1 MELFNFLL
9 FFLLFIISI
18 IGYGLFFSLK
28 LTKYNNFTKTNIS
41 VGYLG
46 LFGIF
51 FLILI
56 SYFTNLFIPHT
67 NEHNIIIILLG
78 IIFFFYLGSKYQK
91 KIKFKYLFISYIIS
105 LFAIFY
111 FKSHDDFQFYHFSFI
126 KNITE
131 NKIEFGLGHFNYAF
145 SHVSSLFYFNSLFK
159 TYFTSYYFYQIGQL
173 SIIILVNT
181 ILLENI
187 FIRSKNSKLDLIFF
201 VTLFCIFFINLFF
214 YRLAEHGTDRSA
226 QILFFLCVIIVIDI
240 LQSKKT
246 LSKSIEVLLIIFT
259 LIITIKSFYILYSVI
274 LFFVYFKFYKLKDFP
289 EIFKKFSIVYICM
302 LMFVLML
309 IYNIA
314 NSGCLLYPVEIT
326 CSDNLIWSY
335 GKDKIVGYMNW
346 YELWSKAGATPNL
359 RVENPQEYLSGL
371 NWIGNWFDAYFF
383 NKVSDYLL
391 GIIVTIIITIS
402 FFNLKR
408 LSFDNFEKFKFLYIV
423 IFILF
428 LEWFLQHPSL
438 RYGGYV
444 LIYFLLIFPVSLV
457 LSNQNFIFSKKIK
470 SIYTILLI
478 ALIIFAGRNIN
489 RLNNEYKVYNYN
501 LFKNPHYRIGNN
513 FTFMQENRRRMLNET
528 GDCTK
533 INTKGNISCKKIY
546 TYNVYFI
553 NKNK

>member
-1 MELFNFLL
+1 MKLISFLL
-9 FFLLFIISI
+9 LYSLFTVSI

-46 LFGIF
+46 LLGIF
-51 FLILI
+51 SLIFI
-56 SYFTNLFIPHT
+56 SYFTNLFFAHT

-78 IIFFFYLGSKYQK
+78 IIFFFYLRFKYQK
-91 KIKFKYLFISYIIS
+91 KIKLKYFFISYIIS

-131 NKIEFGLGHFNYAF
+131 HKIEFGLGHFNYAF

-159 TYFTSYYFYQIGQL
+159 TYFTGHYFYQVGQL
-173 SIIILVNT
+173 SVMILANT

-187 FIRSKNSKLDLIFF
+187 FNKSKNSKLDLIFF
-201 VTLFCIFFINLFF
+201 VSLFCIFFINIFF

-226 QILFFLCVIIVIDI
+226 QILFFLCVIIVLDI
-240 LQSKKT
+240 LQSKNI
-246 LSKSIEVLLIIFT
+246 LNKSIEVLLILFT
-259 LIITIKSFYILYSVI
+259 LIITIKSFYILYSLV

-289 EIFKKFSIVYICM
+289 EIFKRFSIVYACM
-302 LMFVLML
+302 FMFSLML

-326 CSDNLIWSY
+326 CPDNLFWGY
-335 GKDKIVGYMNW
+335 GKDKIIGYMNW

-359 RVENPQEYLSGL
+359 RVENSEEYLSGL

-383 NKVSDYLL
+383 NKVSDYIL
-391 GIIVTIIITIS
+391 GIIVTTIITIS
-402 FFNLKR
+402 FFKVKK
-408 LSFDNFEKFKFLYIV
+408 LSLANFYKFKFLYLA

-444 LIYFLLIFPVSLV
+444 LIFLLLTFPISLI
-457 LSNQNFIFSKKIK
+457 LSNQNLIFFKKIN
-470 SIYTILLI
+470 SINTILLI
-478 ALIIFAGRNIN
+478 TLIIFAGRNIN
-489 RLNNEYKVYNYN
+489 RLNNEHKVYNYN
-501 LFKNPHYRIGNN
+501 LFKNPYYRIGDN
-513 FTFMQENRRRMLNET
+513 FSFMQDNRKKMLSET
-528 GDCTK
+528 GNCTK
-533 INTKGNISCKKIY
+533 INSIGKISCKKIY
-546 TYNVYFI
+546 GYNIYFI
-553 NKNK
+553 NKK

>member
-1 MELFNFLL
+1 MEIISFLL
-9 FFLLFIISI
+9 LYSLFTVSI

-28 LTKYNNFTKTNIS
+28 FTKYNNFTKTNIS

-46 LFGIF
+46 LLGIF
-51 FLILI
+51 SLIFI
-56 SYFTNLFIPHT
+56 SYFTNLFFAHT

-78 IIFFFYLGSKYQK
+78 IIFFFYLRFKYQK
-91 KIKFKYLFISYIIS
+91 KIKLKYFFISYIIS

-131 NKIEFGLGHFNYAF
+131 HKIEFGLGHFNYAF

-159 TYFTSYYFYQIGQL
+159 TYFTGHYFYQIGQL
-173 SIIILVNT
+173 SVMILANT

-187 FIRSKNSKLDLIFF
+187 FNRSKNSKLNLIFF
-201 VTLFCIFFINLFF
+201 VSLFCIFFINIFF

-226 QILFFLCVIIVIDI
+226 QILFFLCVIIVLDI
-240 LQSKKT
+240 LQSKNI
-246 LSKSIEVLLIIFT
+246 LNKSIEVLLILFT
-259 LIITIKSFYILYSVI
+259 LIITIKSFYILYSLI

-289 EIFKKFSIVYICM
+289 EIFKRFSIIYTCM
-302 LMFVLML
+302 FMFSLVL

-326 CSDNLIWSY
+326 CPDNLFWGY
-335 GKDKIVGYMNW
+335 GKDKIIGYMNW

-359 RVENPQEYLSGL
+359 RVENSEEYLSGL

-383 NKVSDYLL
+383 NKVSDYIL
-391 GIIVTIIITIS
+391 GIIVTTIITIS
-402 FFNLKR
+402 FFKVKK
-408 LSFDNFEKFKFLYIV
+408 LSLANFYKFKFLYLA

-444 LIYFLLIFPVSLV
+444 LIFLLLTFPISLI
-457 LSNQNFIFSKKIK
+457 LSNQNLIFIKKIN
-470 SIYTILLI
+470 SIKIILLVV
-478 ALIIFAGRNIN
+478 LVIFAGRNIN
-489 RLNNEYKVYNYN
+489 RLNNENKVYNYN
-501 LFKNPHYRIGNN
+501 LFKNPYYRIGDN
-513 FTFMQENRRRMLNET
+513 FTSMQDNRKRMLSET
-528 GDCTK
+528 DNCTK
-533 INTKGNISCKKIY
+533 INSIGKISCKKIY
-546 TYNVYFI
+546 GYNFYFL
-553 NKNK
+553 NKK

>member
-1 MELFNFLL
+1 MELIK
-9 FFLLFIISI
+9 FITTYSILTLSI
-18 IGYGLFFSLK
+18 IGYGFFFSN
-28 LTKYNNFTKTNIS
+28 YFTKFNNINLSNIS
-41 VGYLG
+41 IGNIG

-51 FLILI
+51 FL
-56 SYFTNLFIPHT
+56 T
-67 NEHNIIIILLG
+67 
-78 IIFFFYLGSKYQK
+78 
-91 KIKFKYLFISYIIS
+91 FISYLTNIILAHS
-105 LFAIFY
+105 NYHNLIIHLIGILSFLFFFKKNYKKIRLKYFFLAYLISFFAIFY
-111 FKSHDDFQFYHFSFI
+111 FKSHDDFSYYHFSFI
-126 KNITE
+126 ENITR

-159 TYFTSYYFYQIGQL
+159 TYFTGHYFYQIGQL
-173 SIIILVNT
+173 SIMILANT

-187 FIRSKNSKLDLIFF
+187 FNRSKNSKLDLIFF
-201 VTLFCIFFINLFF
+201 VSLFCIFFINVFF

-240 LQSKKT
+240 LQSKNT
-246 LSKSIEVLLIIFT
+246 LNKSIEVLLIIFT

-274 LFFVYFKFYKLKDFP
+274 LFFVYFKFYKLKNFQKFLSIFP
-289 EIFKKFSIVYICM
+289 IIYMCIF
-302 LMFVLML
+302 MFAFML

-335 GKDKIVGYMNW
+335 GKEKVIDYMNW

-359 RVENPQEYLSGL
+359 RVENPQEYLTGL
-371 NWIGNWFDAYFF
+371 NWVGNWLDAYFF

-391 GIIVTIIITIS
+391 GIIVTIIITVS
-402 FFNLKR
+402 FFNLKK
-408 LSFDNFEKFKFLYIV
+408 LSLASFEKFKFLYMI

-444 LIYFLLIFPVSLV
+444 LIYLLLIFPISLV
-457 LSNQNFIFSKKIK
+457 LSNQNFIFFKKIK

-489 RLNNEYKVYNYN
+489 RLNNEHKVYNYN
-501 LFKNPHYRIGNN
+501 LFKNPHYRIGDN
-513 FTFMQENRRRMLNET
+513 FTFMQDNRKKMLNET
-528 GDCTK
+528 DNCTK
-533 INTKGNISCKKIY
+533 INTTGNISCKKIY
-546 TYNVYFI
+546 GYNLYFI
-553 NKNK
+553 NKK

>member
-1 MELFNFLL
+1 MELIK
-9 FFLLFIISI
+9 FITTYSILTLSI
-18 IGYGLFFSLK
+18 IGYGFFFSN
-28 LTKYNNFTKTNIS
+28 YFTKFNNINLSNIS
-41 VGYLG
+41 IGNIG

-51 FLILI
+51 FL
-56 SYFTNLFIPHT
+56 T
-67 NEHNIIIILLG
+67 
-78 IIFFFYLGSKYQK
+78 
-91 KIKFKYLFISYIIS
+91 FISYLTNIILAHS
-105 LFAIFY
+105 NYHNLIIHLIGILSFLFFFKKNYKKIRLKYFFLAYLISFFAIFY
-111 FKSHDDFQFYHFSFI
+111 FKSHDDFSYYHFSFI
-126 KNITE
+126 ENITR

-159 TYFTSYYFYQIGQL
+159 TYFTGHYFYQIGQL
-173 SIIILVNT
+173 SIMILANT

-187 FIRSKNSKLDLIFF
+187 FNRSKNSKLDLIFF
-201 VTLFCIFFINLFF
+201 VSLFCIFFINVFF

-240 LQSKKT
+240 LQSKNT
-246 LSKSIEVLLIIFT
+246 LNRSIEVLLIIFT

-274 LFFVYFKFYKLKDFP
+274 LFFVYFKFYKLKNLQEFLSIFP
-289 EIFKKFSIVYICM
+289 IIYMCIF
-302 LMFVLML
+302 MFALML

-335 GKDKIVGYMNW
+335 GKEKVIDYMNW

-359 RVENPQEYLSGL
+359 RVENPQEYLTGL
-371 NWIGNWFDAYFF
+371 NWVGNWLDAYFF

-391 GIIVTIIITIS
+391 GIIVTIIITVS
-402 FFNLKR
+402 FFNLKK
-408 LSFDNFEKFKFLYIV
+408 LSLASFEKFKFLYMI

-444 LIYFLLIFPVSLV
+444 LIYLLLIFPISLV
-457 LSNQNFIFSKKIK
+457 LSNQNFIFFKKIK

-489 RLNNEYKVYNYN
+489 RLNNEHKVYNYN
-501 LFKNPHYRIGNN
+501 LFKNPHYRIGDN
-513 FTFMQENRRRMLNET
+513 FTSMQDNRKKMLNET
-528 GDCTK
+528 DNCTK
-533 INTKGNISCKKIY
+533 INTTGNISCKKIY
-546 TYNVYFI
+546 GYNLYFI
-553 NKNK
+553 NKK

>member
-1 MELFNFLL
+1 ME
-9 FFLLFIISI
+9 FFKFITAYLILTLSI
-18 IGYGLFFSLK
+18 IGYGFIFSNYF
-28 LTKYNNFTKTNIS
+28 TKYNNINLSDVSI
-41 VGYLG
+41 GYIG

-51 FLILI
+51 FLTFI
-56 SYFTNLFIPHT
+56 SYST
-67 NEHNIIIILLG
+67 NIILAHNNYHNLIIHLIG
-78 IIFFFYLGSKYQK
+78 ILSFLFFLKKNYK
-91 KIKFKYLFISYIIS
+91 KIKFKYFS
-105 LFAIFY
+105 LAYLVSFFAIFY
-111 FKSHDDFQFYHFSFI
+111 FKSHDDFSYYHFSFI
-126 KNITE
+126 ENITK

-145 SHVSSLFYFNSLFK
+145 SHVSSIFYFNSLFK
-159 TYFTSYYFYQIGQL
+159 TYFTGYYFYQIGQL
-173 SIIILVNT
+173 SIIILANT

-187 FIRSKNSKLDLIFF
+187 FKRSKNSKLDLIFF
-201 VTLFCIFFINLFF
+201 VTLFCIFFINVFF

-274 LFFVYFKFYKLKDFP
+274 LFFVYFKFYKLKDFR
-289 EIFKKFSIVYICM
+289 EFFMTFSIIYVC
-302 LMFVLML
+302 LFMFILML

-314 NSGCLLYPVEIT
+314 NSGCLLYPVQIT
-326 CSDNLIWSY
+326 CPDNLIWGY
-335 GKDKIVGYMNW
+335 GKEKIIDYMNW

-359 RVENPQEYLSGL
+359 RVENSQEYLSGL
-371 NWIGNWFDAYFF
+371 NWIGNWFDSYFF

-501 LFKNPHYRIGNN
+501 LFKNPHYRIGDN
-513 FTFMQENRRRMLNET
+513 FTFMQENRKRMLNET
-528 GDCTK
+528 RYCTK
-533 INTKGNISCKKIY
+533 INTTGNISCKKIY
-546 TYNVYFI
+546 GYNVYFI
-553 NKNK
+553 NKNN

>member
-1 MELFNFLL
+1 ME
-9 FFLLFIISI
+9 FFKFITAYSILTLSI
-18 IGYGLFFSLK
+18 IGYGFIFSNYF
-28 LTKYNNFTKTNIS
+28 TKYNNINLSDVSI
-41 VGYLG
+41 GYIG

-51 FLILI
+51 FLTFI
-56 SYFTNLFIPHT
+56 SYST
-67 NEHNIIIILLG
+67 NIILAHNNYHNLIIHLIG
-78 IIFFFYLGSKYQK
+78 ILSFLFFLKKNYK
-91 KIKFKYLFISYIIS
+91 KIKFKYFS
-105 LFAIFY
+105 LAYLVSFFAIFY
-111 FKSHDDFQFYHFSFI
+111 FKSHDDFSYYHFSFI
-126 KNITE
+126 ENITK

-145 SHVSSLFYFNSLFK
+145 SHVSSIFYFNSLFK
-159 TYFTSYYFYQIGQL
+159 TYFTGYYFYQIGQL
-173 SIIILVNT
+173 SIIILANT

-187 FIRSKNSKLDLIFF
+187 FKRSKNSKLDLIFF
-201 VTLFCIFFINLFF
+201 VTLFCIFFINVFF

-274 LFFVYFKFYKLKDFP
+274 LFFVYFKFYKLKDFR
-289 EIFKKFSIVYICM
+289 EFFMTFSIIYVC
-302 LMFVLML
+302 LFMFILML

-314 NSGCLLYPVEIT
+314 NSGCLLYPVQIT
-326 CSDNLIWSY
+326 CPDNLIWGY
-335 GKDKIVGYMNW
+335 GKEKIIDYMNW

-359 RVENPQEYLSGL
+359 RVENSQEYLSGL
-371 NWIGNWFDAYFF
+371 NWIGNWFDSYFF

-501 LFKNPHYRIGNN
+501 LFKNPHYRIGDN
-513 FTFMQENRRRMLNET
+513 FTFMQENRKRMLNET
-528 GDCTK
+528 RYCTK
-533 INTKGNISCKKIY
+533 INITGNISCKKIY
-546 TYNVYFI
+546 GYNVYFI
-553 NKNK
+553 NKNN

>member
-1 MELFNFLL
+1 ME
-9 FFLLFIISI
+9 FIKFITAYSILTLSI
-18 IGYGLFFSLK
+18 IGYGFFFSNYF
-28 LTKYNNFTKTNIS
+28 TKYNNINLSDIS
-41 VGYLG
+41 IGYLG

-51 FLILI
+51 FLTFI
-56 SYFTNLFIPHT
+56 SYSTNIFLAHSNYHNLIIHLIGILGFLLFLKK
-67 NEHNIIIILLG
+67 NYE
-78 IIFFFYLGSKYQK
+78 
-91 KIKFKYLFISYIIS
+91 KIKFKYFFLAYLVSF
-105 LFAIFY
+105 FAIFY
-111 FKSHDDFQFYHFSFI
+111 FKSHDDFSYYHFSFI
-126 KNITE
+126 ENITR

-173 SIIILVNT
+173 SIMILVNT

-187 FIRSKNSKLDLIFF
+187 FNRSKNSKLDLIFF
-201 VTLFCIFFINLFF
+201 VSLFCIFFTNIFF

-246 LSKSIEVLLIIFT
+246 LNKSIEVLLIIFT

-274 LFFVYFKFYKLKDFP
+274 LFFVYFKFYKLKDLQRF
-289 EIFKKFSIVYICM
+289 FRTFSIIYLCAF
-302 LMFVLML
+302 MFVLML

-326 CSDNLIWSY
+326 CPDNIIWGY
-335 GKDKIVGYMNW
+335 GKEKIIGYMNW

-359 RVENPQEYLSGL
+359 RVENPEKYLTGL
-371 NWIGNWFDAYFF
+371 NWVGNWFDAYFF

-402 FFNLKR
+402 FFNLKK
-408 LSFDNFEKFKFLYIV
+408 LSLANFEKFKFLYIV

-444 LIYFLLIFPVSLV
+444 LIYLLLIFPISLV
-457 LSNQNFIFSKKIK
+457 LSNQNFIFFKKIK

-489 RLNNEYKVYNYN
+489 RLNNEHKVYNYN
-501 LFKNPHYRIGNN
+501 LFKKPHYRIGNN
-513 FTFMQENRRRMLNET
+513 FTFMQDNRKKILNET
-528 GDCTK
+528 DGCTK
-533 INTKGNISCKKIY
+533 INTTENISCKKIY
-546 TYNVYFI
+546 GYNVYYI
-553 NKNK
+553 NKK

>member
-1 MELFNFLL
+1 MEVFNFLL
-9 FFLLFIISI
+9 FYSLFTFSI

-28 LTKYNNFTKTNIS
+28 LTSYNNFTKTNIS

-56 SYFTNLFIPHT
+56 SYFTNLFFPH
-67 NEHNIIIILLG
+67 NDQHNIIIFFIG
-78 IIFFFYLGSKYQK
+78 IIFFAYLTFNYKK
-91 KIKFKYLFISYIIS
+91 KIKLKFFFISYVIS

-159 TYFTSYYFYQIGQL
+159 TYFTSHHFYQIGQL
-173 SIIILVNT
+173 SIMILANT

-187 FIRSKNSKLDLIFF
+187 LNKSKNSKLNLIFF
-201 VTLFCIFFINLFF
+201 VSLFCIFFINIFF

-226 QILFFLCVIIVIDI
+226 QILFFLCIIII
-240 LQSKKT
+240 LDVLQLKKI
-246 LSKSIEVLLIIFT
+246 LNKSVEILLILFT
-259 LIITIKSFYILYSVI
+259 LIITIKSFYILYSLV

-289 EIFKKFSIVYICM
+289 EIFRRFSIVYMC
-302 LMFVLML
+302 LSMFILML
-309 IYNIA
+309 IYNIS

-326 CSDNLIWSY
+326 CPDNLFWSY
-335 GKDKIVGYMNW
+335 GKDKIIGYMSW
-346 YELWSKAGATPNL
+346 YELWSKAGATPTL
-359 RVENPQEYLSGL
+359 RVENLDEYLSGL
-371 NWIGNWFDAYFF
+371 NWVGNWFDVYFF
-383 NKVSDYLL
+383 NKVSDYIL

-402 FFNLKR
+402 FFKVKK
-408 LSFDNFEKFKFLYIV
+408 LSLANFEKFKFLYLG

-444 LIYFLLIFPVSLV
+444 LIFLLLTFPISLI
-457 LSNQNFIFSKKIK
+457 LSNQNLIFIKKINFIK
-470 SIYTILLI
+470 IILLVT
-478 ALIIFAGRNIN
+478 LVIFAGRNIN
-489 RLNNEYKVYNYN
+489 RLNNENRVYNYN
-501 LFKNPHYRIGNN
+501 LFKNPYYRIGDN
-513 FTFMQENRRRMLNET
+513 FTSMQDNRKKMLNET
-528 GDCTK
+528 NNCTK
-533 INTKGNISCKKIY
+533 INSIGKISCKKIY
-546 TYNVYFI
+546 GYNFYFL
-553 NKNK
+553 NKK

>member
-1 MELFNFLL
+1 MKIISFLL
-9 FFLLFIISI
+9 LYSLFTVSI

-46 LFGIF
+46 LLGIF
-51 FLILI
+51 SLIFI
-56 SYFTNLFIPHT
+56 SYFTNLFFAHT

-78 IIFFFYLGSKYQK
+78 IIFFFYLRFKYQK
-91 KIKFKYLFISYIIS
+91 KIKLKYFFISYIIS

-131 NKIEFGLGHFNYAF
+131 HKIEFGLGHFNYAF

-159 TYFTSYYFYQIGQL
+159 TYFTGHYFYQIGQL
-173 SIIILVNT
+173 SVMILANT

-187 FIRSKNSKLDLIFF
+187 FNRSKNSKLNLIFF
-201 VTLFCIFFINLFF
+201 VSLFCIFFINIFF

-226 QILFFLCVIIVIDI
+226 QILFFLCVIIVLDI
-240 LQSKKT
+240 LQSKNI
-246 LSKSIEVLLIIFT
+246 LNKSIEVLLILFT
-259 LIITIKSFYILYSVI
+259 LIITIKSFYILYSLV

-289 EIFKKFSIVYICM
+289 EIFKRFSIVYTCM
-302 LMFVLML
+302 FMFSLML

-326 CSDNLIWSY
+326 CPDNLFWGY
-335 GKDKIVGYMNW
+335 GKDKIIGYMNW

-359 RVENPQEYLSGL
+359 RVENSEKYLTGL
-371 NWIGNWFDAYFF
+371 NWVGNWFDAYFF
-383 NKVSDYLL
+383 NKVSDYIL

-402 FFNLKR
+402 FFKLKK
-408 LSFDNFEKFKFLYIV
+408 LSLANFDKFKFLYLV

-444 LIYFLLIFPVSLV
+444 LIFLLLTFPISLI
-457 LSNQNFIFSKKIK
+457 LSNQNLIFFKKIN
-470 SIYTILLI
+470 SINIILLI

-489 RLNNEYKVYNYN
+489 RLNNEHKIYDYN
-501 LFKNPHYRIGNN
+501 LFKNPYYRIGDN
-513 FTFMQENRRRMLNET
+513 FSFMQDNRKKMLSET
-528 GDCTK
+528 DNCTK
-533 INTKGNISCKKIY
+533 INSIGKISCKKIY
-546 TYNVYFI
+546 GYNFYFL
-553 NKNK
+553 NKK

>member
-1 MELFNFLL
+1 ME
-9 FFLLFIISI
+9 FIKFITAYSILTLSI
-18 IGYGLFFSLK
+18 IGYGFFFSNYF
-28 LTKYNNFTKTNIS
+28 TKYNNINLSDIS
-41 VGYLG
+41 IGYLG

-51 FLILI
+51 FLTFISYSTNIILI
-56 SYFTNLFIPHT
+56 HSNYQNL
-67 NEHNIIIILLG
+67 IIHLIGILGFL
-78 IIFFFYLGSKYQK
+78 FFLK
-91 KIKFKYLFISYIIS
+91 KNYKKLKFKYFFLAYLVSF
-105 LFAIFY
+105 FAIFY
-111 FKSHDDFQFYHFSFI
+111 FKSHDDFSYYHFSFI
-126 KNITE
+126 ENITR

-187 FIRSKNSKLDLIFF
+187 FNRSKNSKLDLIFF
-201 VTLFCIFFINLFF
+201 VTLFCIFFINVFF

-246 LSKSIEVLLIIFT
+246 LNKSIEILLLIFT

-274 LFFVYFKFYKLKDFP
+274 LFFVYFKFYKLKDFQ
-289 EIFKKFSIVYICM
+289 EFFRIFPIIYMCIF
-302 LMFVLML
+302 MFALML

-326 CSDNLIWSY
+326 CPDNIIWGY
-335 GKDKIVGYMNW
+335 GKEKIIGYMNW

-359 RVENPQEYLSGL
+359 RVENPEKYLTGL
-371 NWIGNWFDAYFF
+371 NWVGNWFDAYFF

-402 FFNLKR
+402 FFNLKK
-408 LSFDNFEKFKFLYIV
+408 LSLSNFEKFKFIYIV

-444 LIYFLLIFPVSLV
+444 LIYLLLIFPISLI
-457 LSNQNFIFSKKIK
+457 LSNQNFIFFKKIK

-501 LFKNPHYRIGNN
+501 LFKNPHYRIGDN
-513 FTFMQENRRRMLNET
+513 FTFMQDNRKKILNKT
-528 GDCTK
+528 DDCTK
-533 INTKGNISCKKIY
+533 INTTEIISCKKIY
-546 TYNVYFI
+546 GYNVYFI
-553 NKNK
+553 NKK

>member
-9 FFLLFIISI
+9 FYSLFIVSI

-78 IIFFFYLGSKYQK
+78 IIFFFYLGSKYKK

-111 FKSHDDFQFYHFSFI
+111 FKNHDDFQFYHFSFI

-159 TYFTSYYFYQIGQL
+159 TYFTNHYFYQIGQV
-173 SIIILVNT
+173 SIMILANT
-181 ILLENI
+181 ILFENI
-187 FIRSKNSKLDLIFF
+187 LNKAKNSKLDLTFF
-201 VTLFCIFFINLFF
+201 VSLFCIFFINIFF

-226 QILFFLCVIIVIDI
+226 QILFFLCIIIILDV
-240 LQSKKT
+240 LQSKNILNKRVE
-246 LSKSIEVLLIIFT
+246 ILLILFT
-259 LIITIKSFYILYSVI
+259 LIITIKSFYILYSLV

-289 EIFKKFSIVYICM
+289 EIFRKFSIVYICM

-326 CSDNLIWSY
+326 CSNNLIWSY

-346 YELWSKAGATPNL
+346 YELWSKGGATPNF
-359 RVENPQEYLSGL
+359 RVENPEEYLSGL
-371 NWIGNWFDAYFF
+371 NWVGNWLDAYFF
-383 NKVSDYLL
+383 NKVSDYIL
-391 GIIVTIIITIS
+391 GIIVTIIITIL
-402 FFNLKR
+402 FFKLKK
-408 LSFDNFEKFKFLYIV
+408 LSLANFHKFKFLYLI

-444 LIYFLLIFPVSLV
+444 LIFLLLTFPISIV
-457 LSNQNFIFSKKIK
+457 LSNQNFIFFKKIK
-470 SIYTILLI
+470 YIYTILFI
-478 ALIIFAGRNIN
+478 VLIIFAGRNIN

-501 LFKNPHYRIGNN
+501 LFKNPYYRIGDN
-513 FTFMQENRRRMLNET
+513 FTTMQENREKMLNET
-528 GDCTK
+528 DNCIK
-533 INTKGNISCKKIY
+533 INPVGNISCKKIY
-546 TYNVYFI
+546 GYNIYFI
-553 NKNK
+553 NKK

>member
-9 FFLLFIISI
+9 FYSLFIVSI

-78 IIFFFYLGSKYQK
+78 IIFFFYLGSKYKK

-111 FKSHDDFQFYHFSFI
+111 FKNHDDFQFYHFSFI

-159 TYFTSYYFYQIGQL
+159 TYFTNHYFYQIGQV
-173 SIIILVNT
+173 SIMILANT
-181 ILLENI
+181 ILFENI
-187 FIRSKNSKLDLIFF
+187 LNKAKNSKLDLTFF
-201 VTLFCIFFINLFF
+201 VSLFCIFFINIFF

-226 QILFFLCVIIVIDI
+226 QILFFLCIIIILDV
-240 LQSKKT
+240 LQSKNILNKRVE
-246 LSKSIEVLLIIFT
+246 ILLILFT
-259 LIITIKSFYILYSVI
+259 LIITIKSFYILYSLV
-274 LFFVYFKFYKLKDFP
+274 LFFVYFRFYKLKDFP
-289 EIFKKFSIVYICM
+289 KIFRRFSIVYMCLFI
-302 LMFVLML
+302 FVLML
-309 IYNIA
+309 IYNIS
-314 NSGCLLYPVEIT
+314 NSGCFLYPVEIT
-326 CSDNLIWSY
+326 CPNNLFWSY
-335 GKDKIVGYMNW
+335 GKDKIIGYMSW
-346 YELWSKAGATPNL
+346 YELWSKAGATPTL
-359 RVENPQEYLSGL
+359 RVENIQEYLSGL
-371 NWIGNWFDAYFF
+371 NWVGNWLDSYFF
-383 NKVSDYLL
+383 NKVSDYIL

-402 FFNLKR
+402 FFRVKKISLA
-408 LSFDNFEKFKFLYIV
+408 NFEKFKFLYFG
-423 IFILF
+423 IFVLF

-444 LIYFLLIFPVSLV
+444 LIFLLLTFPISII
-457 LSNQNFIFSKKIK
+457 LSNQNLIFIKKINFIK
-470 SIYTILLI
+470 IILLVT
-478 ALIIFAGRNIN
+478 LVIFAGRNIN
-489 RLNNEYKVYNYN
+489 RLNNENRIYNYN
-501 LFKNPHYRIGNN
+501 LFKNPYYRISDN
-513 FTFMQENRRRMLNET
+513 FTSMQNNRKVMLNET
-528 GDCTK
+528 NNCTK
-533 INTKGNISCKKIY
+533 INSVGKISCQKIY
-546 TYNVYFI
+546 GYNFYFL
-553 NKNK
+553 NKK

>member
-1 MELFNFLL
+1 ME
-9 FFLLFIISI
+9 FIKFITTYSILTLSI
-18 IGYGLFFSLK
+18 IGYGFFFSNYF
-28 LTKYNNFTKTNIS
+28 TKYNNINLSDIS
-41 VGYLG
+41 IGYLG

-51 FLILI
+51 FLTFI
-56 SYFTNLFIPHT
+56 SYST
-67 NEHNIIIILLG
+67 NIILAHNNYHNLIIHLIGILG
-78 IIFFFYLGSKYQK
+78 FLFFLKKNYK
-91 KIKFKYLFISYIIS
+91 KIKFKYFFLAYLVSF
-105 LFAIFY
+105 FAIFY
-111 FKSHDDFQFYHFSFI
+111 FKSHDDFSYYHFSFI
-126 KNITE
+126 ENITK

-145 SHVSSLFYFNSLFK
+145 SHVSSLFYFNSIFK

-173 SIIILVNT
+173 SIMILVNT

-187 FIRSKNSKLDLIFF
+187 FNRSKNSKLDLIFF
-201 VTLFCIFFINLFF
+201 LSLFCIFFTNIFF
-214 YRLAEHGTDRSA
+214 FRLAEHGTDRSA

-246 LSKSIEVLLIIFT
+246 LNKSIEILLIIFT

-274 LFFVYFKFYKLKDFP
+274 LFFVYFKFYKLKDFQK
-289 EIFKKFSIVYICM
+289 FFRTFSIIYICV
-302 LMFVLML
+302 LMFALML

-314 NSGCLLYPVEIT
+314 NSGCLLYPVQIT
-326 CSDNLIWSY
+326 CPDNIIWGY
-335 GKDKIVGYMNW
+335 GKEKIIGYMNW

-359 RVENPQEYLSGL
+359 RVENPEKYLTGL
-371 NWIGNWFDAYFF
+371 NWVGNWFDAYFF

-402 FFNLKR
+402 FFNLKK
-408 LSFDNFEKFKFLYIV
+408 LSLANFEKFKFIYIV

-444 LIYFLLIFPVSLV
+444 LIYLLLIFPISLI
-457 LSNQNFIFSKKIK
+457 LSNQNFIFFKKIK

-501 LFKNPHYRIGNN
+501 LFKNPHYRIGDN
-513 FTFMQENRRRMLNET
+513 FTFMQDNRKKILNKT
-528 GDCTK
+528 DDCTK
-533 INTKGNISCKKIY
+533 INTTETISCKKIY
-546 TYNVYFI
+546 GYNVYFI
-553 NKNK
+553 NKK